1 MAIRAKTEKKEPKGA
16 GRKRGPPNP
25 AGESKTKTT
34 AGRAQV
40 VKNMLTRIEEKMGTD
55 GMKATM
61 GDYIRLVQLHKEL
74 DDESPKEIKVTWVEP
89 AGDKAEKTK
98 SGKEE

>member
-1 MAIRAKTEKKEPKGA
+1 MANTET
-16 GRKRGPPNP
+16 N
-25 AGESKTKTT
+25 

-40 VKNMLTRIEEKMGTD
+40 IKGVLEKMEKQMSDD

-74 DDESPKEIKVTWVEP
+74 DEESPKEIKVTWVE
-89 AGDKAEKTK
+89 AK
-98 SGKEE
+98 SGSGE